1 MSTKTLMYE
10 QRIFFEASSHAV
22 YEVKEK
28 MEGVENKIKI

>member
-1 MSTKTLMYE
+1 MTTKTLMYE

-28 MEGVENKIKI
+28 MEEEKK